1 MVHVK
6 WFSRGGQ
13 LCCFCIAGH
22 AGGAFGR
29 DIVCAAVSSAALMAA
44 NTVTEVCGCSA
55 VTRMRDGYL
64 LCSVASGDLARAEDT
79 LTGLQL
85 HLNELQAQYPHK
97 IQVDLIEL

>member
-6 WFSRGGQ
+6 LFSRGGQ
-13 LCCFCIAGH
+13 LCCFRIAGH
-22 AGGAFGR
+22 AGGAAGR

-44 NTVTEVCGCSA
+44 NTVTEVCGCRA

-64 LCSVASGDLARAEDT
+64 LCSVVSGDLARAADP
-79 LTGLQL
+79 LAGLQL
-85 HLNELQAQYPHK
+85 HVCELQAQYPHK

>member
-6 WFSRGGQ
+6 LFSRDGQ
-13 LCCFCIAGH
+13 LCCFRITGH
-22 AGGAFGR
+22 AGGEAGR

-44 NTVTEVCGCSA
+44 NTVTEVCGARA

-64 LCSVASGDLARAEDT
+64 LFSLVSGDLARAAEVME
-79 LTGLQL
+79 GLQL
-85 HLNELQAQYPHK
+85 HLTELQAQYPHK